1 MERLTTL
8 AEEWLKLDQNPTTR
22 AEIQQLLDDKN
33 EAELELRLGSRISF
47 GTAGLRA
54 RMEAGFSRMNSLTV
68 LTASQGLAEYL
79 KTQYE
84 HPSIV
89 IGHDH
94 RHNSEEFARLTACA
108 MLSRGIKVFYYD
120 GLVHTPL
127 VPFGVRMLNANAG
140 VMITASHNPAKDNG
154 YKVYA
159 GNGCQI
165 IPPMDSDI
173 AEAIANNSIPTV
185 WDKELVDKES
195 ELVER
200 PVEKVRKAYHE
211 AVASLAITEATEQ
224 GQKLLEK
231 GIIYTPL
238 HGVGLAPMTAA
249 VSSFPDIKFHPVP
262 SQQIPDPNFPT
273 VSFPNPEEKGALDL
287 AIAHAKDI
295 GIPLILASDPDADR
309 FSAAEQIGENN
320 HYHIFT
326 GNELGVLFAAWTL
339 HRHQATNRPITDL
352 KMLASTVSSQMLKTM
367 ASVEGFTYEETLTG
381 FKWLGTRGLDINAS
395 YAFEEAIGFMFSP
408 VVYDKDG
415 IAAAVSFLSMI
426 KQWGSPYR
434 KLQELYQKY
443 GYFQSANSY
452 LVSPSPA
459 ITKDVFTRIREN
471 RPAKVGDRGIT
482 WWRDLTVGVD
492 TREPGEIPTLPTDP
506 KSEMI
511 TVELEGEVR
520 ATVRG
525 SGTEP
530 KVKLYIE
537 CRASSPEEAL
547 KGAKEVE
554 AALIQEWFRPQESGL
569 IIPGK

>member
-1 MERLTTL
+1 
-8 AEEWLKLDQNPTTR
+8 
-22 AEIQQLLDDKN
+22 
-33 EAELELRLGSRISF
+33 
-47 GTAGLRA
+47 
-54 RMEAGFSRMNSLTV
+54 MEAGFSRMNTLTV

-79 KTQYE
+79 KTQHE

-165 IPPMDSDI
+165 IPPMDSAI
-173 AEAIANNSIPTV
+173 AEAIANNSVPTV
-185 WDKELVDKES
+185 WDKELVDRES

-200 PVEKVRKAYHE
+200 PVERVRKAYHE
-211 AVASLAITEATEQ
+211 AVASLAVTKATEQ
-224 GQKLLEK
+224 GERLLEM
-231 GIIYTPL
+231 GIVYTPL
-238 HGVGLAPMTAA
+238 HGVGLAPMIEA
-249 VSSFPDIKFHPVP
+249 VSNFPDIKFHPVP
-262 SQQIPDPNFPT
+262 SQKKPDPNFPT

-287 AIAHAKDI
+287 AIAHAKEI
-295 GIPLILASDPDADR
+295 GVPLILASDPDADR
-309 FSAAEQIGENN
+309 FSAAELVGGEDG

-339 HRHQATNRPITDL
+339 HRHLATNRPITDL

-367 ASVEGFTYEETLTG
+367 ASIEGFIYEETLTG
-381 FKWLGTRGLDINAS
+381 FKWLGTRGLAINAA
-395 YAFEEAIGFMFSP
+395 YAFEEAIGFMFAP

-415 IAAAVSFLSMI
+415 IAAAVSFLSMV
-426 KQWGSPYR
+426 KEWGSPYA
-434 KLQELYQKY
+434 KLQELYKKY

-459 ITKDVFTRIREN
+459 TTKEVFDKVREN
-471 RPAKVGDRGIT
+471 RPGNVGGRRIT

-492 TREPGEIPTLPTDP
+492 TREVGGKPTLPVDP

-520 ATVRG
+520 VTVRG

-530 KVKLYIE
+530 KVKSKFLLPWGGGWVY
-537 CRASSPEEAL
+537 
-547 KGAKEVE
+547 G
-554 AALIQEWFRPQESGL
+554 
-569 IIPGK
+569 